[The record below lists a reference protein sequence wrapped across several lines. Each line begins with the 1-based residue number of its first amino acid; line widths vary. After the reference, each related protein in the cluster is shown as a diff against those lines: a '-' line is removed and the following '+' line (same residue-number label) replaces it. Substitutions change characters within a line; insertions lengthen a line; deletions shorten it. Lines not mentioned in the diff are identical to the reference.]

1 VTHASTLITRPVMRL
16 PAWLRAVLL
25 PILGGVL
32 ALLAGALLIALA
44 GVDPLAAYAALFRGA
59 AGGPRQLTETT
70 LLATPL
76 LIIGLGLTVAFRSQ
90 VWNIGAEGQYTI
102 GALCGGIVSLA
113 LPNVPLPLL
122 VALMLIAG
130 LIGGALWAGLAALLK
145 VRSNINEI
153 ISTLMLNYV
162 AYYFLLF
169 MAREPLKDPSSYLPQ
184 SGKIVPLP
192 ALPNRLHIG
201 VAIALIL
208 VPVVYVLLFKTPTG
222 FRWRAVGSN
231 PNVARYAGIRVSR
244 QIVTAM
250 LFSGALA
257 GLAGIIQVAALTGR
271 LKDGISG
278 NFGFTGILVA
288 LLGRLHPAG
297 VLVAAVFF
305 AMLNNGA
312 EAMSVSAKVPV
323 AIATVIQALVVLF
336 ILAADALAQ
345 RLRAV

>member
-1 VTHASTLITRPVMRL
+1 MTRTSALVMRPLMRL
-16 PAWLRAVLL
+16 PGWLRAVLL
-25 PILGGVL
+25 PIIGGLL
-32 ALLAGALLIALA
+32 ALLAGGLLIAIA
-44 GVDPLAAYAALFRGA
+44 GVDPLAAYGALFRGA
-59 AGGPRQLTETT
+59 VGGPRQLTETT

-102 GALCGGIVSLA
+102 GALCGGIVALA
-113 LPNVPLPLL
+113 LPDTPLPILTTLML
-122 VALMLIAG
+122 VAG
-130 LIGGALWAGLAALLK
+130 VIGGALWAGLAALLK

-162 AYYFLLF
+162 AYYLLLF
-169 MAREPLKDPSSYLPQ
+169 MARVPLKDPSSFLPQ
-184 SGKIVPLP
+184 SGKIVALP

-208 VPVVYVLLFKTPTG
+208 VPIVYVLLFKTPIG

-231 PNVARYAGIRVSR
+231 PDVARYAGIRVKR

-257 GLAGIIQVAALTGR
+257 GLAGIIQVSALTGR

-278 NFGFTGILVA
+278 NFGFTAILVA

-323 AIATVIQALVVLF
+323 AIATVIQAFVVLF
-336 ILAADALAQ
+336 ILAADALAR
-345 RLRAV
+345 RLREG

>member
-1 VTHASTLITRPVMRL
+1 MTRASVLIVRPVMRL
-16 PAWLRAVLL
+16 PGWLRAVLL

-59 AGGPRQLTETT
+59 VGGPRQLTETT

-113 LPNVPLPLL
+113 LPSAPLPLL
-122 VALMLIAG
+122 IALMLIAG
-130 LIGGALWAGLAALLK
+130 VVGGALWAGLAALLK

-169 MAREPLKDPSSYLPQ
+169 MARVPLKDPSSFLPQ
-184 SGKIVPLP
+184 SSKIVPLP

-208 VPVVYVLLFKTPTG
+208 VPVVYVLLFKTPIG

-231 PNVARYAGIRVSR
+231 PNVARYAGIRVNR

-297 VLVAAVFF
+297 VLFAAVFF

-323 AIATVIQALVVLF
+323 AIATVIQAFVVLL
-336 ILAADALAQ
+336 ILAADALAR
-345 RLRAV
+345 RLRED